1 MIDQRAERARADIG
15 AADEAQPVDPL
26 LIREADAV
34 LLNKDKAM

>member
-1 MIDQRAERARADIG
+1 MIDERAEGARTNIG
-15 AADEAQPVDPL
+15 AADEAQPIDPL